1 VASKDTQKALEM
13 ELEAAVKTLVVA
25 TSDLKSIS
33 EAKAALII
41 GQKKVDD
48 LVAALVATAEAQG
61 ELKKTLSTI
70 AANSKKVETEV
81 ATLAKT
87 TADES
92 KKLATRLEKMQE
104 ALVEHEDAL
113 WMRTGIGVGA
123 IGFLLLILLLR

>member
-1 VASKDTQKALEM
+1 MASKDAQKALEM

-33 EAKAALII
+33 EAKAALVI
-41 GQKKVDD
+41 GQKKVDE
-48 LVAALVATAEAQG
+48 LVAALVATAEAQS
-61 ELKKTLSTI
+61 ELKKTLSAI

-81 ATLAKT
+81 ATLEKT

-113 WMRTGIGVGA
+113 WMRTGIGLTV
-123 IGFLLLILLLR
+123 IGLLLVLLLSR

>member
-1 VASKDTQKALEM
+1 M

-61 ELKKTLSTI
+61 ELKKTFSTI
-70 AANSKKVETEV
+70 AANSKKVEAEV
-81 ATLAKT
+81 AILAKLT
-87 TADES
+87 TDES
-92 KKLATRLEKMQE
+92 KKLATRLEKVQE
-104 ALVEHEDAL
+104 ALVEHEDTL
-113 WMRTGIGVGA
+113 WTRTAIGLGA
-123 IGFLLLILLLR
+123 IGLLLVMLLLR

>member
-81 ATLAKT
+81 AALAKT
-87 TADES
+87 TTDES
-92 KKLATRLEKMQE
+92 KKLAAKLEKMQE
-104 ALVEHEDAL
+104 ALIGHEDAL
-113 WMRTGIGVGA
+113 WMRTGIGLTV
-123 IGFLLLILLLR
+123 IGLLLVLLLSR